1 MYCSG
6 DMKKH
11 FAHLTNGYRDA
22 FYNTV
27 SVGQE
32 TDLILV
38 PIIHQ
43 YICLWKQSVLNAC
56 RKTEKQ
62 RKDNSFA
69 ASAF

>member
-1 MYCSG
+1 MENSFVIRKVCAVYCSG

-11 FAHLTNGYRDA
+11 FAHLTNCYRDA

-43 YICLWKQSVLNAC
+43 YICL
-56 RKTEKQ
+56 
-62 RKDNSFA
+62 
-69 ASAF
+69 